1 MATKK
6 KTPKK
11 HIPRV
16 ILFSEGGV
24 LHWACSD
31 RKVQVMLVDK
41 DVEGCDDNREITH
54 PDGDSEECYVSLVSV
69 DTSSKVT
76 AHYWKQLETTES
88 PVKE

>member
-1 MATKK
+1 MAIKK

-16 ILFSEGGV
+16 ILFIEGGV

-41 DVEGCDDNREITH
+41 DVEGCDDYREITH
-54 PDGDSEECYVSLVSV
+54 PDGQSEDCHVSLVSV

-76 AHYWKQLETTES
+76 AHYMKQLETTES